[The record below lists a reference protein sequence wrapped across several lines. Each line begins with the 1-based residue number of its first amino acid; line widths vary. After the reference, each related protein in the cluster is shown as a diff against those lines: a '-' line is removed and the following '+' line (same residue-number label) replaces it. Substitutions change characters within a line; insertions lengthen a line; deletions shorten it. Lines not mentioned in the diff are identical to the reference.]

1 MVDLNLDRI
10 NFHSPYVV
18 AVSEVLYIMIEKKI
32 MPTINVL
39 NSKTSASNIYWDMLK
54 DLSSDIKLELIAKLS
69 ASLLAKEDTPDTSNW
84 TSEFAGRWEDDRT
97 TDEIIEDIR
106 GARTSNREIEL

>member
-1 MVDLNLDRI
+1 
-10 NFHSPYVV
+10 
-18 AVSEVLYIMIEKKI
+18 MIEKTI
-32 MPTINVL
+32 MPTMNIS
-39 NSKTSASNIYWDMLK
+39 NSKTSISNTYWEMLK

-69 ASLLAKEDTPDTSNW
+69 ASLVAKDNTSDTSNW

-97 TDEIIEDIR
+97 ADEVIEDIR

>member
-1 MVDLNLDRI
+1 MNI
-10 NFHSPYVV
+10 
-18 AVSEVLYIMIEKKI
+18 
-32 MPTINVL
+32 L

-69 ASLLAKEDTPDTSNW
+69 ASLLTKDDTSDTPNW
-84 TSEFAGRWEDDRT
+84 TSEFVGRWEDDRT
-97 TDEIIEDIR
+97 AAEVMEDIR